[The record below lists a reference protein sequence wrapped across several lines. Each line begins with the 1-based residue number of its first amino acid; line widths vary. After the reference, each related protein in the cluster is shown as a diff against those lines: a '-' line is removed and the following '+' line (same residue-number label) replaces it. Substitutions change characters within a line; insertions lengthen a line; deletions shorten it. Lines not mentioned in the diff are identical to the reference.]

1 MEESEMSSTNPN
13 LKTTLSK
20 PALWFSRHTPTQEQI
35 DEIHLMGYQLHDVQK
50 GILWGQVELTEW
62 PQVHNL
68 IHSILQIAENTRAK
82 AIFGVFP
89 TPILSYIANQASFA
103 IQNGDY
109 PHHYSIPCYA
119 AWNIQ
124 RSQENQ
130 KPTFQHKQWLYIG
143 RLV

>member
-1 MEESEMSSTNPN
+1 MHM
-13 LKTTLSK
+13 SK
-20 PALWFSRHTPTQEQI
+20 PALWFSRHTPTPEQLK
-35 DEIHLMGYQLHDVQK
+35 EIYSLGYYIPNINLQQ
-50 GILWGQVELTEW
+50 GILWGQEELTEW
-62 PQVHNL
+62 PQVHSL
-68 IHSILQIAENTRAK
+68 IRSILQTAQKIHAK

-89 TPILSYIANQASFA
+89 TPILSYIASQTSFA
-103 IQNGDY
+103 IQNGNY
-109 PHHYSIPCYA
+109 PHNYSIPCYA